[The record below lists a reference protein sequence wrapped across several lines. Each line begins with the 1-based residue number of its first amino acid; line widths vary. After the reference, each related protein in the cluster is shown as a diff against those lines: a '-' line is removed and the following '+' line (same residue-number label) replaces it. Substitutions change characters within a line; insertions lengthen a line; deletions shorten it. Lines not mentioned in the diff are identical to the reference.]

1 MFRLLIFLQLIDVN
15 HPLRIALV
23 NTLRNDFC
31 QIYYLNAND
40 LLRLPLLARDM
51 SAAFINT
58 FFYQPDNLTGM
69 VFTVSICVTFTYI
82 NYYFYDEE
90 SVWPLR

>member
-69 VFTVSICVTFTYI
+69 VFTESICVTFTYGH
-82 NYYFYDEE
+82 
-90 SVWPLR
+90 